1 MWYSS
6 HTPDIVA
13 HLSVHEINQLG
24 VNNRGDMMSLRME
37 CSTFGNRTPQRDVL
51 GSGAPSFEIPKSVL
65 KYHLQEGFKIK
76 DIASMLSVS
85 ESTVYRRMRSY
96 GPSAHDFR
104 CICDY
109 ELDRH
114 LSELSK
120 EVPFCGEGLMTFLL
134 RERGIKVQ
142 RMRHEKGVS
151 ERKKGCNVMYR
162 AQTICGILIQ
172 TTNL

>member
-37 CSTFGNRTPQRDVL
+37 CSTFGNRTPQRDVF

-85 ESTVYRRMRSY
+85 ESAVYRRMRSY
-96 GPSAHDFR
+96 GLTAHD
-104 CICDY
+104 
-109 ELDRH
+109 
-114 LSELSK
+114 LSD
-120 EVPFCGEGLMTFLL
+120 
-134 RERGIKVQ
+134 I
-142 RMRHEKGVS
+142 
-151 ERKKGCNVMYR
+151 
-162 AQTICGILIQ
+162 
-172 TTNL
+172 